1 MRRTVLVAVLTVL
14 PFLPAV
20 PALGD
25 IVIDPM
31 RIVFDAPP
39 GAVEEGTIRVTNVGE
54 YPTSLSV
61 QRIDFFFDPQGGLVP
76 LEPGTLGGAS
86 LNPALEFTPTSL
98 SLNPQETGLISYRIQ
113 LPPEST
119 GSHWAGLVIQE
130 EEPQTSEEETEGI
143 VVRTE
148 FRIAYVVCL
157 YQNPPGRLAEPWIR
171 VAEMDTVFVPPQET
185 EAATEQ
191 QERVVRV
198 SITVENLTDVVL
210 TPTGWMEVRD
220 STGATVDGVE
230 VHSFVLL
237 PHAQLSLIVQFV
249 AEDWKEGAYLAVAML
264 DAGGE
269 TLAAGQAIV
278 EIPPP

>member
-1 MRRTVLVAVLTVL
+1 M
-14 PFLPAV
+14 
-20 PALGD
+20 
-25 IVIDPM
+25 IDPM
-31 RIVFDAPP
+31 RIVFSVPP

-76 LEPGTLGGAS
+76 LEPGTLGEAS
-86 LNPALEFTPTSL
+86 LNPLLEFTPSSL
-98 SLNPQETGLISYRIQ
+98 SLNPQETGLISYRVQ

-148 FRIAYVVCL
+148 FRVAYVVCL
-157 YQNPPGRLAEPWIR
+157 YHNPPGRPAEPWIR
-171 VAEMDTVFVPPQET
+171 VAQMDTVFVPSQEA

-210 TPTGWMEVRD
+210 TPTGWIEVRD
-220 STGATVDGVE
+220 STGATVDEVE
-230 VHSFVLL
+230 VHSFALL
-237 PHAQLSLIVQFV
+237 PHAQLTLIAQFV
-249 AEDWKEGAYLAVAML
+249 AEDWEEGAYLVVAML